1 MTIDEAIKYAKMLAT
16 NQRIFATKVDD
27 ESRKNYKQVA
37 EWLKDYK
44 KYLTAIEKRR

>member
-1 MTIDEAIKYAKMLAT
+1 MTIDEAIKYAETLAT

-44 KYLTAIEKRR
+44 KYLTTTEKRK